1 MSRKRPGF
9 EIFPGDEPAGG
20 ESPAD
25 LPPVT
30 PPVTPARPGPMAA
43 AIAETAGS
51 LGARADAEADIR
63 AENDAIAHEHMR
75 LVRLGLVAEPV
86 PLAAIR
92 TTKLTRD
99 RSPGEDAE
107 LEELVDS
114 IRALGLS
121 NPIRL
126 ERAAEGAGE
135 GAGEGFELIQ
145 GFRRLAAYRL
155 LLAETGDEARW
166 GAIPALVSEPGET
179 LEMLYRRMIDE
190 NLMRRGVS
198 FAELARLAIDYALDP
213 ASGVVNADQAVALL
227 YRSASYQKRSHI
239 RGFLPLMA
247 ELGDVLLHAG
257 QIPRALGLE
266 VSTALLEQPD
276 LAPAIRAELAQARPR
291 SAAEEM
297 AILRRLAGEEERA
310 AQRAAAPAG
319 RGRRAGGAASAR
331 GGGGVPKGE
340 GRSTALSGALRVDLS
355 QDGMEARVT
364 VTPGRIEI
372 LTGEDFSHCD
382 EATLRDA
389 IGLLLAQLG

>member
-9 EIFPGDEPAGG
+9 EIFPEDGPAGQ
-20 ESPAD
+20 EPPAD
-25 LPPVT
+25 LPPAA
-30 PPVTPARPGPMAA
+30 PARPGPMAS

-51 LGARADAEADIR
+51 LGARAGAEADIR

-92 TTKLTRD
+92 TTRLIRD
-99 RSPGEDAE
+99 RSPGEDTE
-107 LEELVDS
+107 LGELVES

-126 ERAAEGAGE
+126 ERAAGGATGGAAG

-166 GAIPALVSEPGET
+166 GAIPALVGEPGET

-190 NLMRRGVS
+190 NLVRRGVS

-247 ELGDVLLHAG
+247 ELGDVLHHPG
-257 QIPRALGLE
+257 QIPRALGQE

-276 LAPAIRAELAQARPR
+276 LAPAIRAELARLRPH
-291 SAAEEM
+291 SAAGEM
-297 AILRRLAGEEERA
+297 AILRRMAGEEDRALERA
-310 AQRAAAPAG
+310 SARRGHGRQAGGASSAAAPTP
-319 RGRRAGGAASAR
+319 AAWEKGQPTAR
-331 GGGGVPKGE
+331 
-340 GRSTALSGALRVDLS
+340 TGALRLDLEHEGS
-355 QDGMEARVT
+355 PARVI
-364 VTPGRIEI
+364 VAPGRIEI
-372 LTGEDFSHCD
+372 LTGEDFTTRD
-382 EATLRDA
+382 PATLRQA
-389 IGLLLAQLG
+389 VAALLARLE